1 MLRKLSAIE
10 LAEGALL
17 ADIAVVFQLLVKFL
31 PVGGGFFALLVPPLF
46 AILVLRRGFYAG
58 VMSVCVALFI
68 VGVTT
73 GLGSLVLML
82 MEAGA
87 GVFLGITMKYR
98 LHYIPLIVLGTIGGT
113 IAIVAQTLLSVLL
126 IGQGYIDILVQ
137 SFRLTFQGIF
147 SLLNFV
153 TPQIGLGLWW
163 QHSYPGAQH
172 LADQA
177 LTNWFL
183 VLCILDLLF
192 MCPVVIVIYYITTF
206 LVRLLGYDVLPFP
219 TGWLNRLL
227 RWLTRLLIFIALK
240 IGLGKFWPTRSL
252 IKEIRRQYMGLG
264 RQKTTL

>member
-46 AILVLRRGFYAG
+46 AILVLRRSFYAG
-58 VMSVCVALFI
+58 IMSLCVALFI
-68 VGVTT
+68 VGVIS
-73 GLGSLVLML
+73 GLGSLILML

-87 GVFLGITMKYR
+87 GIFLGITMKYR
-98 LHYIPLIVLGTIGGT
+98 LHYISLIILGTIGGT
-113 IAIVAQTLLSVLL
+113 IAIVAQTLLSILL
-126 IGQGYIDILVQ
+126 IGQGYIDTLVQ
-137 SFRLTFQGIF
+137 GFRLTFQGIF

-153 TPQIGLGLWW
+153 APQVGLGAWW
-163 QHSYPGAQH
+163 QHTYPAAQH
-172 LADQA
+172 LAA
-177 LTNWFL
+177 LSLTNWFL
-183 VLCILDLLF
+183 VLCVLDLIF
-192 MCPVVIVIYYITTF
+192 ICPVVIVVYYITTF

-227 RWLTRLLIFIALK
+227 RWITRLLIFIALK
-240 IGLGKFWPTRSL
+240 LGLGKFWPTRML

-264 RQKTTL
+264 RQKTHI